1 MYFSEKIPRSQ
12 WALDE
17 VKDAMKLELDQFD
30 YYKSFDLVRSEPHQ
44 QKLRT
49 CWVVTRKTT
58 EGGQVKVKAR
68 LVIMGNHEKQSD
80 DLEND
85 SPTCERDTLKLLF
98 SVAAS
103 KKWDLHTTDFKNAF
117 LQGDE
122 LGRDVFVIPP
132 PEAGVEYGIIW
143 KLRVAIYGL
152 TDGSR
157 KFYNKLNRKCVEAGM
172 QLIVGDNA
180 CWFMHDVDGTLV
192 GMVCGHVDDLA
203 FCGTD
208 EFIQHFQANVLA
220 HFTTSKHLVNEF
232 DFIGMSV
239 KQNVRTKEVTID
251 QEDYVNKKVTDWPVN
266 FSSLSPDKQETQ
278 LKKTAGQ
285 LLYLALTRPDLVF
298 ISAQLTRTTTY
309 SVEDRAKF
317 ARVAIK
323 RARAEVCSIFF
334 RNLGP
339 VRDWE
344 IVLHT
349 DASHNNINGVRSTA
363 GQIMFLTGKGR
374 SANVLS
380 WKSSSIT
387 RICRSTKTAEM
398 RALDV
403 GIDHAMLFRQ
413 MIYALFRNEYS
424 GCNPGPRIHAKTD
437 SATLV
442 ASLNST
448 KLVDERAVRAL
459 VGILKE
465 RVLST
470 EVETIDWIP
479 GDNMM
484 ADALTKYKSCHN
496 GLMETLRRATLCV

>member
-1 MYFSEKIPRSQ
+1 
-12 WALDE
+12 
-17 VKDAMKLELDQFD
+17 
-30 YYKSFDLVRSEPHQ
+30 
-44 QKLRT
+44 
-49 CWVVTRKTT
+49 
-58 EGGQVKVKAR
+58 
-68 LVIMGNHEKQSD
+68 
-80 DLEND
+80 
-85 SPTCERDTLKLLF
+85 
-98 SVAAS
+98 
-103 KKWDLHTTDFKNAF
+103 
-117 LQGDE
+117 
-122 LGRDVFVIPP
+122 
-132 PEAGVEYGIIW
+132 
-143 KLRVAIYGL
+143 
-152 TDGSR
+152 
-157 KFYNKLNRKCVEAGM
+157 M

-180 CWFMHDVDGTLV
+180 CWFMHDVDGKLV

-208 EFIQHFQANVLA
+208 EFIKHFQANVLA

-232 DFIGMSV
+232 DFIGMSI
-239 KQNVRTKEVTID
+239 KQNIRTKEITVD
-251 QEDYVNKKVTDWPVN
+251 QEDYVNKKITDWPDN
-266 FSSLSPDKQETQ
+266 FSSLTPDKQETQ

-285 LLYLALTRPDLVF
+285 LLYMALTRPDLVF

-309 SVEDRAKF
+309 SVDDRAKF

-323 RARAEVCSIFF
+323 RARAEVCKILF

-339 VRDWE
+339 VKDWE

-403 GIDHAMLFRQ
+403 GIDHAMLYRQ
-413 MIYALFRNEYS
+413 MIYALFRTEYS

-442 ASLNST
+442 ASLKST

-479 GDNMM
+479 GDSMM

-496 GLMETLRRATLCV
+496 SLMETLRRATLCV